1 MGYVVIIFFFKDMSK
16 QVVCGL
22 NEATSGQ
29 LLPTMLSRYRGCVQ
43 SDVPHL
49 NHAALSAAAPRKR
62 HKSESLELQLLAAHV
77 ASNLWLSRV
86 QCSSRNPRDNRSR
99 QLPCYSGDFYFIK
112 IKKNKNKNGKKS

>member
-1 MGYVVIIFFFKDMSK
+1 MSK

-22 NEATSGQ
+22 SEATSGQ
-29 LLPTMLSRYRGCVQ
+29 LLSTMLSRYRGCVQ

-77 ASNLWLSRV
+77 ASNLWLSRFNV
-86 QCSSRNPRDNRSR
+86 HRGTRGTIAAVNYRVIAAN
-99 QLPCYSGDFYFIK
+99 FIFS
-112 IKKNKNKNGKKS
+112 KNKNEKKKS